1 MPVVLYARSCD
12 STAHSMSYEENVDI
26 FRFSTSFFKFTKYI
40 NNFYHFDLFFH
51 LCIWHWVRKIRNRLE
66 IISGT
71 VYIQSVY
78 QTVQLLIIHKI
89 LCYSNWLFDMNI
101 TEKKNSLLTWPFAF
115 NNSIFQNKK
124 KWNLF
129 YSWIHSLITVSL
141 NKNYVFSHTCE
152 WDHGVVSLI
161 FNHVN

>member
-51 LCIWHWVRKIRNRLE
+51 LCIWHRVRKIRNRLE

-101 TEKKNSLLTWPFAF
+101 TEKKARSWLGLLLSTTQYF
-115 NNSIFQNKK
+115 KTK

-129 YSWIHSLITVSL
+129 YWWIHSLITVSL
-141 NKNYVFSHTCE
+141 NKSYVFSHTCE

>member
-51 LCIWHWVRKIRNRLE
+51 LCIWHRMRKIGNRLE
-66 IISGT
+66 IISCT
-71 VYIQSVY
+71 IYIQSVY
-78 QTVQLLIIHKI
+78 HTVQLLIIHKI

-101 TEKKNSLLTWPFAF
+101 TEKKTRSWLGLLLSTTQYFKTKKNGICF
-115 NNSIFQNKK
+115 IDESI
-124 KWNLF
+124 
-129 YSWIHSLITVSL
+129 V
-141 NKNYVFSHTCE
+141 
-152 WDHGVVSLI
+152 
-161 FNHVN
+161 